1 MSEKTSIDLT
11 ACLLVYNHAHL
22 LPQVLSSILKQTYK
36 DFSLVISDDCS
47 TDNSYEIAKSFESL
61 EKRVS
66 AVKTTRNLGMA
77 ANANYAVSHAKSKYI
92 ALLHHDDILSEY
104 AFQEWLQCIE
114 SNEKIGFVFNDYS
127 TEKTESSNHY
137 LNNKLKYTNSGNYL
151 LKRILLRQWGSPVRG
166 TALIRRKCFL
176 DAGGLDEKFGML
188 ADVDL
193 WMRLASGYDVGYV
206 NKPLIKVL
214 ENRPDNYP
222 KDYTEFSWKRIFIL
236 FDIHANNIN
245 RDNFSD
251 FLIYKLKRFI
261 FRNKVSFEIIKW
273 HIYALVKS
281 KKQIIISFPEKC
293 EHEYFYS
300 KVIRSIIKMLPA

>member
-47 TDNSYEIAKSFESL
+47 TDNSYEIAKSFERTDIRI
-61 EKRVS
+61 KVI
-66 AVKTTRNLGMA
+66 KTDRNMGMA
-77 ANANYAVSHAKSKYI
+77 ANANYAMSFTQSKYI

-104 AFQEWLQCIE
+104 AFEEWIKCIE
-114 SNEKIGFVFNDYS
+114 SNEQIGFVFNDYS
-127 TEKTESSNHY
+127 TDKTESSNYY
-137 LNNKLKYTNSGNYL
+137 LNNRLKYINTGSYF
-151 LKRILLRQWGSPVRG
+151 LKRILLKQWGSPVRG
-166 TALIRRKCFL
+166 TALIRKKSFNHI
-176 DAGGLDEKFGML
+176 GGIDEKFGML

-222 KDYTEFSWKRIFIL
+222 KDYTDFSWKRIFIL
-236 FDIHANNIN
+236 FEIHANNIN
-245 RDNFSD
+245 RDNFPD
-251 FLIYKLKRFI
+251 FLIYTLKRFI

-273 HIYALVKS
+273 HIYAFVKR
-281 KKQIIISFPEKC
+281 KKQILISFPEKC